1 MSLLNE
7 LEKGI
12 GICHMETRTLP
23 RLLAD
28 TLLKISKFSLN
39 LGMIRPVV

>member
-12 GICHMETRTLP
+12 SLCHMETRTLP

-28 TLLKISKFSLN
+28 TPSRIGKFSLD